1 MEDNVGNSKR
11 KTIILSVILAVFVI
25 SGLSI
30 QFPNMIHDFRAKR
43 FASKWAP
50 IFTNCK
56 SIDCIYATS
65 GMKPDYFYKRTFENG
80 EWVIAINSDSCNGF
94 GGFNCSLFYG
104 SDGIL
109 YYQIGYKYC
118 GQGVFTN
125 ALNGIS
131 VGELTKFY
139 DKLPYKV
146 YQWKG

>member
-11 KTIILSVILAVFVI
+11 KTIIMSVILAIFII
-25 SGLSI
+25 SGVSI
-30 QFPNMIHDFRAKR
+30 QFPSLIHDFRSKR
-43 FASKWAP
+43 FANKWAP

-56 SIDCIYATS
+56 SIDCIYTTS
-65 GMKPDYFYKRTFENG
+65 GMRPDYFYKRTFENG
-80 EWVIAINSDSCNGF
+80 EWVIAINSDSCKGF

-109 YYQIGYKYC
+109 YYQIGYEYC
-118 GQGVFTN
+118 GQDVFTK

-131 VGELTKFY
+131 VGELTQFY